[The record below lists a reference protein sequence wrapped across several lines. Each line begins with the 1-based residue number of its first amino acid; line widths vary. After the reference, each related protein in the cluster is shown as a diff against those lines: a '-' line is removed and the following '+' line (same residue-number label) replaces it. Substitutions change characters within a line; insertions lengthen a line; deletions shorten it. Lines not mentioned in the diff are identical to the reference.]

1 MNYKIET
8 LIDRK
13 TVEKRITELAKEIEK
28 EYKGKELICIGLLK
42 GSVIFLSDL
51 VKEIDLPLSI
61 DFMNVSSYGNE
72 TTSSGTI
79 KILKDTDI
87 SVKGK
92 NILIIEDIIDSG
104 LTLEYVISFMKAK
117 GVESIKTA
125 SLLTKP
131 SRRKIDVPIDYVG
144 FEIPDKFI
152 VGYGLDYAQQY
163 RNLPYIGAVIF
174 DEEK

>member
-8 LIDRK
+8 LIDRE
-13 TVEKRITELAKEIEK
+13 TVEKRIREIANEIEK
-28 EYKGKELICIGLLK
+28 DYKDKELICVGLLK

-51 VKEIDLPLSI
+51 VKEISLQLSI

-87 SVKGK
+87 DVRGK
-92 NILIIEDIIDSG
+92 NILIVEDIIDSG
-104 LTLEYVISFMKAK
+104 LTLDYVINFLKAK
-117 GVESIKTA
+117 GVETVRTA
-125 SLLTKP
+125 ALLTKP
-131 SRRKIDVPIDYVG
+131 ERRKVEVPIDYVG
-144 FEIPDKFI
+144 FAIPDKFI
-152 VGYGLDYAQQY
+152 VGYGLDYAQKH